1 MIKVAVT
8 KPGAV
13 TEERET
19 RIGEQDIFMTG
30 SEFIHLN
37 SGENEVKIELSFF
50 EFSSSTHSTGS
61 VERCLQAGDRLYI
74 RKVGFVVTLQD

>member
-1 MIKVAVT
+1 MIKVAVS

-37 SGENEVKIELSFF
+37 SGENEVKNL
-50 EFSSSTHSTGS
+50 
-61 VERCLQAGDRLYI
+61 
-74 RKVGFVVTLQD
+74 VVLFRV